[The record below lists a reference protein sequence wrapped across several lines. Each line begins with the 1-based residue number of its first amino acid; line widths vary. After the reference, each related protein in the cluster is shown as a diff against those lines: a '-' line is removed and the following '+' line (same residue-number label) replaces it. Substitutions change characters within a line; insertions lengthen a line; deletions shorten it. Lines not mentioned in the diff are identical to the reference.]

1 MKQFSENFSKRSRLL
16 RVPELGDTPN
26 AELAL
31 LEPDVLVERLQ
42 QVLHIQ
48 NDFFPCFDWTFPPPL
63 LNKFDPPE
71 SAAELFSRP
80 SVEPGRY
87 SLYLHIPFCKTLC
100 SFCYYTVLPG
110 KGIEQSDSYV
120 DALVKEMQMYAPV
133 LRDQL
138 CESVYIGGGTPSY
151 LSDEQIQKLFAAL
164 QVNFAIEDG
173 AEISMEA
180 APGTLPQA
188 KSRLLKSLGVNRLSY
203 GIQTLD
209 SELLATMNRYYSVDE
224 AIVELEGALEEIGN
238 VNVDTM
244 YGFENEPADA
254 LQNTLIR
261 FHSMGIPSLSIYSLD
276 TQRSESGK
284 SLFGPP
290 KDEQYR
296 EKIRRFAEADELLTG
311 FGYKPVL
318 QNVYAIPGKA
328 SYRHQ
333 VRRWDNLPLV
343 SLGLAS
349 QGYAPQAP
357 YQNVGS
363 IKFYYQHLEA
373 GRLPIA
379 TVDRLDPELEM
390 IREVSS
396 QLRFTKVDVASI
408 QRKYGVDLD
417 FVFGDLIRSLTEL
430 GYLQRHS
437 DELSMTSEAAY
448 YNNLIPMLFAPD
460 AFKEKLLALP
470 EEYLADYPVPFV
482 MTQVGCTQSAAID
495 VRLPS

>member
-1 MKQFSENFSKRSRLL
+1 MKHYGENFSKRSRLL
-16 RVPELGDTPN
+16 RVPELGETLN
-26 AELAL
+26 SELKPL
-31 LEPDVLVERLQ
+31 DPESLSERLT
-42 QVLHIQ
+42 QVLRIQ

-63 LNKFDPPE
+63 LNQYEPPE
-71 SAAELFSRP
+71 SAAELFARP

-110 KGIEQSDSYV
+110 KGIEQSEAYV
-120 DALVKEMQMYAPV
+120 DALVREMQMYAPV

-138 CESVYIGGGTPSY
+138 CESIYIGGGTPSY
-151 LSDEQIQKLFAAL
+151 LSDELIHKLFAAI

-173 AEISMEA
+173 AEITMEA
-180 APGTLPQA
+180 APGTLPPL

-224 AIVELEGALEEIGN
+224 AIAELDGALEAIGN

-244 YGFENEPADA
+244 YGFDNEPDDA
-254 LQNTLIR
+254 LQKTLTR
-261 FHSMGIPSLSIYSLD
+261 FHELGIPSLSIYSLD
-276 TQRSESGK
+276 TQRSRSGK

-290 KDEQYR
+290 KDDQYR
-296 EKIRRFAEADELLTG
+296 AKIRRFAEADELLSG
-311 FGYKPVL
+311 FGYQPVL
-318 QNVYAIPGKA
+318 QNVYTIPGKG

-333 VRRWDNLPLV
+333 VRRWDNLPLL

-349 QGYAPQAP
+349 QGYAPQTP

-363 IKFYYQHLEA
+363 IKFYYQHIEA

-379 TVDRLDPELEM
+379 TVDHLDPELELV
-390 IREVSS
+390 REVSS
-396 QLRFTKVDVASI
+396 QLRFTRVDLASI
-408 QRKYGVDLD
+408 QQKYGVDLD
-417 FVFGDLIRSLTEL
+417 FVFGDLIRSLSEL
-430 GYLQRHS
+430 GYLRREG
-437 DELSMTSEAAY
+437 DELSMTPEAAY

-470 EEYLADYPVPFV
+470 EEYLAEYPVPFV
-482 MTQVGCTQSAAID
+482 MTQVGQTQSAAID
-495 VRLPS
+495 VRLPA

>member
-1 MKQFSENFSKRSRLL
+1 MKQYSEAFNKRSRLL
-16 RVPELGDTPN
+16 RVPELGEVGDR
-26 AELAL
+26 ELAR
-31 LEPDVLVERLQ
+31 LEPALLTDRLR
-42 QVLHIQ
+42 QVLRIQ
-48 NDFFPCFDWTFPPPL
+48 NDFFPCFDWTFPPPI
-63 LNKFDPPE
+63 LNKHEPPA
-71 SAAELFSRP
+71 SAAELFARP

-110 KGIEQSDSYV
+110 KGIEQSGEYI
-120 DALVKEMQMYAPV
+120 DALVREMQMYAPV

-138 CESVYIGGGTPSY
+138 CESVYIGGGTPSF
-151 LSDEQIQKLFAAL
+151 LSDELIQKLFAAL

-173 AEISMEA
+173 AEISLEA
-180 APGTLPQA
+180 APGTLPRA
-188 KSRLLKSLGVNRLSY
+188 KSRLLKSVGVNRLSY

-224 AIVELEGALEEIGN
+224 ALLELEAALDEIGN

-244 YGFENEPADA
+244 YGFENEPDDA
-254 LQNTLIR
+254 LLKTLTR
-261 FHSMGIPSLSIYSLD
+261 FNELGIPSLSIYSLD
-276 TQRSESGK
+276 TQRSRSGK

-290 KDEQYR
+290 KDELYR
-296 EKIRRFAEADELLTG
+296 RKIERFAEADELLG
-311 FGYKPVL
+311 GLGYEPVL
-318 QNVYAIPGKA
+318 QNVYTIPGKG

-349 QGYAPQAP
+349 QGYAPQTP
-357 YQNVGS
+357 YQNVGA
-363 IKFYYQHLEA
+363 IKFYYQHIDE

-379 TVDRLDPELEM
+379 TIDRLDADLEL

-396 QLRFTKVDVASI
+396 QLRFTRVDLASI

-430 GYLQRHS
+430 GYLQRDG
-437 DELSMTSEAAY
+437 DELSMTREAAY

-460 AFKEKLLALP
+460 AFKQQLLSLP
-470 EEYLADYPVPFV
+470 EEYLSEYPVPFV
-482 MTQVGCTQSAAID
+482 MTQVGETQSAAID
-495 VRLPS
+495 IRLP

>member
-1 MKQFSENFSKRSRLL
+1 
-16 RVPELGDTPN
+16 
-26 AELAL
+26 
-31 LEPDVLVERLQ
+31 
-42 QVLHIQ
+42 
-48 NDFFPCFDWTFPPPL
+48 
-63 LNKFDPPE
+63 
-71 SAAELFSRP
+71 
-80 SVEPGRY
+80 
-87 SLYLHIPFCKTLC
+87 
-100 SFCYYTVLPG
+100 
-110 KGIEQSDSYV
+110 
-120 DALVKEMQMYAPV
+120 
-133 LRDQL
+133 
-138 CESVYIGGGTPSY
+138 
-151 LSDEQIQKLFAAL
+151 
-164 QVNFAIEDG
+164 
-173 AEISMEA
+173 
-180 APGTLPQA
+180 
-188 KSRLLKSLGVNRLSY
+188 
-203 GIQTLD
+203 
-209 SELLATMNRYYSVDE
+209 
-224 AIVELEGALEEIGN
+224 
-238 VNVDTM
+238 NVDTM
-244 YGFENEPADA
+244 YGFENEPDDA

-261 FHSMGIPSLSIYSLD
+261 FHSLGIPSLSIYSLD

-284 SLFGPP
+284 SLLGPP
-290 KDEQYR
+290 KDELYR
-296 EKIRRFAEADELLTG
+296 QKILRFAEADELLTG

-349 QGYAPQAP
+349 QGYAPQTP

-495 VRLPS
+495 VRLPG

>member
-71 SAAELFSRP
+71 SAAELFSKP

-120 DALVKEMQMYAPV
+120 DALVKEMQMYASV

-244 YGFENEPADA
+244 YGFENEPDDA

-261 FHSMGIPSLSIYSLD
+261 FHSLGIPSLSIYSLD

-284 SLFGPP
+284 SLLGPP
-290 KDEQYR
+290 KDELYR
-296 EKIRRFAEADELLTG
+296 QKILRFAEADELLTG

-349 QGYAPQAP
+349 QGYAPQTP

-495 VRLPS
+495 VRLPG